1 MKTKFQCKLMRA
13 ARYAG
18 TKKLFAILALAAVAA
33 PIWAATQTV
42 TLSVPGMTCA
52 ACPITVK
59 KALSKVDGVSKT
71 DVTFEKREAVV
82 TFDDAKTSVQ
92 KLTKATEDAGYPS
105 SVKR

>member
-1 MKTKFQCKLMRA
+1 M
-13 ARYAG
+13 
-18 TKKLFAILALAAVAA
+18 KKLLASLALVAVTA
-33 PIWAATQTV
+33 PVWAATQTV
-42 TLSVPGMTCA
+42 TLTVPGMTCA

-59 KALSKVDGVSKT
+59 KALSKVEGVSQV

-82 TFDDAKTSVQ
+82 TFDDAKASVQ